1 VGAIESVGQPV
12 VITSCHDP
20 PADPAGAATSA
31 YALTNTRD
39 GSEESGVREIGDDCV
54 MRIRAEVCRTSSEL
68 PLRLAHPV
76 RRSWTVAA
84 LAEALETPWKQT
96 PRAAE
101 ATAAFEPTGEE
112 V

>member
-1 VGAIESVGQPV
+1 
-12 VITSCHDP
+12 
-20 PADPAGAATSA
+20 
-31 YALTNTRD
+31 LTNTRD